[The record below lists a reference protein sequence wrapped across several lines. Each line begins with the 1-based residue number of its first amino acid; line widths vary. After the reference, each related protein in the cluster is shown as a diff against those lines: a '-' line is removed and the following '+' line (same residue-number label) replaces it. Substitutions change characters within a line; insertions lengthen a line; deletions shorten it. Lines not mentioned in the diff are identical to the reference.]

1 MGREIC
7 KTCVMDESAGD
18 FLATP
23 DGCTYCDSALA
34 AAKVASS
41 SKGSFQSLVADVK
54 CAARGDYDCIIGVS
68 GGVDSSYVL
77 YMAKKAGLN
86 PLAVH
91 MDNTWNSELAASNI
105 RNLTESLGVDLYTE
119 VMHWPSYK
127 RMMEAFFDADVID
140 IELLYDNALYGV
152 NYRAARKFNCSYIL
166 GGHNHSTEGVALPK
180 SWAWFKYDTKNIKA
194 IVNKRGRGGM
204 TGIQYPFFSLFSLIT
219 NKFLRRIKW
228 ENPLNLIDF
237 NKQHALKILSEEC
250 GYQPYP
256 YKHYESL
263 FTRFYQG
270 YILPEKFGVD
280 KRKNHFSSLIVS
292 GQMERREAINLL
304 NRPTYPDQMELIR
317 DKRMFLKKMRWR
329 QDKLDKY
336 IARHPV
342 SHKRYSNSA
351 AVMIFLIRQKQSLVK
366 FFGGRHVR

>member
-1 MGREIC
+1 
-7 KTCVMDESAGD
+7 
-18 FLATP
+18 
-23 DGCTYCDSALA
+23 
-34 AAKVASS
+34 
-41 SKGSFQSLVADVK
+41 
-54 CAARGDYDCIIGVS
+54 
-68 GGVDSSYVL
+68 
-77 YMAKKAGLN
+77 
-86 PLAVH
+86 
-91 MDNTWNSELAASNI
+91 MDNTWNSELASSNI

-140 IELLYDNALYGV
+140 IELLYDNALYELIT
-152 NYRAARKFNCSYIL
+152 ARRGNLTAPTYWVATIIL
-166 GGHNHSTEGVALPK
+166 PRVLLPQ

-194 IVNKRGRGGM
+194 IINMRGRGGM
-204 TGIQYPFFSLFSLIT
+204 KGIQYPFFSLFSLIS
-219 NKFLRRIKW
+219 NKFFRRIKW

-237 NKQHALKILSEEC
+237 NKQHALKILSDEC

-292 GQMERREAINLL
+292 GQMERREAIDLL
-304 NRPTYPDQMELIR
+304 DCPTYPDEMELIR

-329 QDKLDKY
+329 QEKLDEY
-336 IARHPV
+336 IARPAV
-342 SHKRYSNSA
+342 SHKSFSNSA
-351 AVMIFLIRQKQSLVK
+351 PVMNFLIRQKQLLTK
-366 FFGGRHVR
+366 LFGVRHVR